1 MYITKNDFNTLKNAV
16 ELLPHEKQFNNLTEE
31 QKNIII
37 KADAVLIELLKKR
50 KKDNKRQAAY
60 IAEKRKTN
68 KNYAR

>member
-1 MYITKNDFNTLKNAV
+1 MYITRNDFNTLKKAV
-16 ELLPHEKQFNNLTEE
+16 ELLPHEAQFNNLTED
-31 QKNIII
+31 QRNIII

>member
-1 MYITKNDFNTLKNAV
+1 MYITKNDFNTLKKAI
-16 ELLPHEKQFNNLTEE
+16 ELLPHEEQFNNLTEDH
-31 QKNIII
+31 KNIII

-60 IAEKRKTN
+60 IAEKRKNN

>member
-1 MYITKNDFNTLKNAV
+1 MYITKNDFNTLKKAI

-60 IAEKRKTN
+60 IAEKRKNN

>member
-1 MYITKNDFNTLKNAV
+1 MYITRNDFNTLKKAV
-16 ELLPHEKQFNNLTEE
+16 ELLPHEKQFNNLTENH
-31 QKNIII
+31 KNIII

-60 IAEKRKTN
+60 IAEKRKIN

>member
-1 MYITKNDFNTLKNAV
+1 MYITRNDFNTLKKAV
-16 ELLPHEKQFNNLTEE
+16 ELLPHEEQFNNLTED

-60 IAEKRKTN
+60 IAEKRKTY